1 MVLAT
6 GFDDRNDLIEGLPEL
21 EKTHESDNVFVH
33 MLDTKERADRNYYH
47 GWNNA
52 NGNLICYSPKFP
64 YKGEGTDFYALYYES
79 FMRQDKILGRSG
91 ADAKI

>member
-1 MVLAT
+1 LVLAT
-6 GFDDRNDLIEGLPEL
+6 GFDHRNDLIEGLPEL

-64 YKGEGTDFYALYYES
+64 YKGEGTDCHIQKCRQRRNNSSS
-79 FMRQDKILGRSG
+79 FQSHLH
-91 ADAKI
+91 